1 MVCCTTVRCGTVW
14 YGAVPRHA
22 TKNKLN
28 KAFRRQLATCRVR
41 RSKEGWR
48 IEDGDREREHNTGK
62 AQSELVFANER
73 YFVICLNRD
82 LFATQNTNRDSE
94 TASET
99 QMEIERRGWLIK
111 I

>member
-1 MVCCTTVRCGTVW
+1 MM
-14 YGAVPRHA
+14 
-22 TKNKLN
+22 
-28 KAFRRQLATCRVR
+28 
-41 RSKEGWR
+41 E
-48 IEDGDREREHNTGK
+48 IEREHNTGK
-62 AQSELVFANER
+62 VQSELVFANER

-99 QMEIERRGWLIK
+99 EMKIERRGWLIK